1 MSFLLPDAGLLFWML
16 IVFGIVFFVLAKF
29 AYPVI
34 IGAIDERKRLIDDS
48 VKNAREVKER
58 LVAVNSESEALLRA
72 ARDEQAKILREAA
85 AMREELIKDAR
96 DRAEKESEKIMEE
109 TRRLIR
115 AEKED
120 AVREVRRTVAVL
132 SVEIAE
138 KILRRELSQENKQ
151 YSVIENLVDESFS
164 NK

>member
-1 MSFLLPDAGLLFWML
+1 ML
-16 IVFGIVFFVLAKF
+16 VVFGIVLFVLAKF

-34 IGAIDERKRLIDDS
+34 IETIDERKRLIDES
-48 VKNAREVKER
+48 VKNAHEANER
-58 LVAVNSESEALLRA
+58 LAAVNAQSEELLKA
-72 ARDEQAKILREAA
+72 AREEQAKILREAA
-85 AMREELIKDAR
+85 AMRDELIKEAR
-96 DRAEKESEKIMEE
+96 DKAGKEGEKIMEE

-120 AVREVRRTVAVL
+120 AVREVRRTVAVM

-151 YSVIENLVDESFS
+151 YSVIENLVDESFTENNES
-164 NK
+164 